1 MNIDTCIEG
10 LLELALK
17 ENLIHGSLFQENSF
31 VLIHHQT
38 PIFTFLLLAFCI
50 FLGSLNFSSNT
61 SLVCIWDITMLK
73 KELKAKVKTA
83 YYPSSALPINAA
95 LLVPWGSNN
104 FGAKRTMNGSIVVDS
119 FNSRKYNGRENW
131 WSLILR
137 QKADWSGL
145 RFDQSSYCPILS
157 R

>member
-1 MNIDTCIEG
+1 MCLFRAFGDKITKIFADRKNLWLTMRG
-10 LLELALK
+10 LTFLLA
-17 ENLIHGSLFQENSF
+17 
-31 VLIHHQT
+31 
-38 PIFTFLLLAFCI
+38 FLLLAFCL
-50 FLGSLNFSSNT
+50 FLGSLNSCSNT

-83 YYPSSALPINAA
+83 YNPSSAALPINAA